1 MENEEKLSLNVL
13 EDRPYRYLQQ
23 MAKSIGLPSN
33 FKKVYL
39 IELIQAKKFK
49 TEREVNTIIHRVKLE
64 RLQLSKARR
73 ESKRRKMQMTEV
85 ASTSR
90 SCFSPPITM
99 TPKRSNQMY
108 VRCSPEQCRPL
119 ITYNPKRNLI
129 QNLNQNP
136 TPNSASSCGRILRSF
151 NMKTLKPNYALMN
164 GQDIFKSHT
173 NPKETK
179 IKIITN
185 SGGFP
190 QFNVTAKCVVK
201 KHRPSVLTNGKTALK
216 THLML
221 TQSMDLL
228 PNPIP
233 AKRQR
238 TLSGIYPLI
247 PSDTIPRN
255 LQTTE
260 SVCLRKIDGSL
271 TKINALVQKRNI
283 DIIPRQK
290 NNFKNTEV
298 NIQDI
303 LNSIDANTDHN
314 TDGNRNNE
322 YLQTQYPNLSSIDTV
337 YSNMYNTQA
346 PGIENNIK
354 ETDMDIYS
362 VYYHKKIRAEQIRC
376 QRLREM
382 QHNERL
388 PKIGDVFS
396 KFSDVYRRD
405 LTQPLYV
412 QVSTEA
418 ERSQNHPFYVTRGQ
432 ANTIMLEH
440 LYNFKSQLITNAPLL
455 QIATTSNTK
464 CVYSTP
470 IIATAVAQPSTIVS
484 NEAYVSSFEVDSHRN
499 QHDIDPRM
507 YEFLHF
513 SEQTRRNYSHC
524 DDFSTSTS
532 SLGTSQD
539 ISTTVSI
546 PEMVEDALEIISQDG
561 DYMEKIAMDVSVQ
574 CVLCTWAG
582 PKILLEYHIKKE
594 HAQAIH
600 RQRGSEW
607 AVPWA
612 VPAAGAAGGA
622 AGAARHL
629 LQLGDALY
637 VLSAR
642 YRDPDCFTACLA
654 SLSTE
659 STQKFGSITIYNKVS
674 GEPFSW
680 SGHIQPLPP
689 NLPYENE
696 ASCLKVELSKLD
708 LLPNSANLKLFNR
721 ELVTDSPSKVIIGQP
736 IFNDIQLIIFVR
748 IFN

>member
-1 MENEEKLSLNVL
+1 MENEEKLSLSVL

-33 FKKVYL
+33 FKM
-39 IELIQAKKFK
+39 A
-49 TEREVNTIIHRVKLE
+49 EVT
-64 RLQLSKARR
+64 
-73 ESKRRKMQMTEV
+73 
-85 ASTSR
+85 STSR
-90 SCFSPPITM
+90 SCFSPPITI

-108 VRCSPEQCRPL
+108 VRCSPEQRRHL
-119 ITYNPKRNLI
+119 VGYNPKRNLI

-136 TPNSASSCGRILRSF
+136 TPNSTNSSGRILRSF

-164 GQDIFKSHT
+164 GHDIFKSHT

-185 SGGFP
+185 NSGFP

-201 KHRPSVLTNGKTALK
+201 KHRPSVLANGKTAFK

-221 TQSMDLL
+221 AQSMDLL
-228 PNPIP
+228 QNPIP

-238 TLSGIYPLI
+238 SISGIYPLI

-255 LQTTE
+255 LHTTE
-260 SVCLRKIDGSL
+260 RVCLRKIDGSL
-271 TKINALVQKRNI
+271 TKINALVQRRNI
-283 DIIPRQK
+283 DVMPRQK
-290 NNFKNTEV
+290 NNYKNTEV

-303 LNSIDANTDHN
+303 LNSIDANTEHVTYD
-314 TDGNRNNE
+314 NRNSDHMA
-322 YLQTQYPNLSSIDTV
+322 TQYPNLSSIDTA
-337 YSNMYNTQA
+337 YSNMYNSQL
-346 PGIENNIK
+346 PIESNIK
-354 ETDMDIYS
+354 DNDIDTYS

-382 QHNERL
+382 QDSERL

-405 LTQPLYV
+405 LMQPLYV

-418 ERSQNHPFYVTRGQ
+418 ERSQNHPLYVNRGPE
-432 ANTIMLEH
+432 NSLMLEQI
-440 LYNFKSQLITNAPLL
+440 YNFKSQQLNNAPLL

-470 IIATAVAQPSTIVS
+470 VVATAVAQPSTIVS
-484 NEAYVSSFEVDSHRN
+484 NEAYVTSFEVDSHRN
-499 QHDIDPRM
+499 QHDVDPRL
-507 YEFLHF
+507 YEFIHF
-513 SEQTRRNYSHC
+513 SEQTAMRKNYSNC

-532 SLGTSQD
+532 SQD

-561 DYMEKIAMDVSVQ
+561 DYMEQIAMDVRVE
-574 CVLCTWAG
+574 CVLCVWAG
-582 PKILLEYHIKKE
+582 PKILLEYHIKRE
-594 HAQAIH
+594 HAQQIH

-612 VPAAGAAGGA
+612 VPAGPAGPGAPGGP
-622 AGAARHL
+622 GTTRHV
-629 LQLGDALY
+629 LQLDDALY

-642 YRDPDCFTACLA
+642 YCDPDCFRASLA

-659 STQKFGSITIYNKVS
+659 GTQKFGSITIYNKVS

-680 SGHIQPLPP
+680 SGHIQPLSP

-696 ASCLKVELSKLD
+696 ASCLKIELSKLD

-736 IFNDIQLIIFVR
+736 LNDIQLMIFVR